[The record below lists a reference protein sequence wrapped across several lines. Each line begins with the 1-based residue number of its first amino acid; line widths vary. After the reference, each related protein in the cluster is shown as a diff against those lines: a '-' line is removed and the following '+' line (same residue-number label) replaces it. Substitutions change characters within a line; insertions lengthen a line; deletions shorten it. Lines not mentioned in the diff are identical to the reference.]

1 MDFVEQLKSSVDI
14 VQVIQEYVRL
24 RKAGP
29 SRYSGLCPFH
39 NEKTPSFSVHA
50 GHQFYKCFG
59 CGAAGDVLKFVM
71 EMERIS
77 FYEALKL
84 LAERHGI
91 PMPRRSEY
99 SDPETK
105 LRAALYQMHELAEE
119 AFHTNLK
126 GGVGTEAR
134 EYLERRGVAP
144 EISTEFGLGYAERS
158 GRGLVRL
165 FEKHNFTGE
174 QMEASGLVLKRDDG
188 SFYDRFRH
196 RLMFPIHNESA
207 KIIGFGGRALD
218 PGEQAK
224 YLNSPETPIY
234 RKSYLLYNL
243 HRAKQGIRQTDRV
256 VLVEG
261 YMDVIG
267 VYASGVHEVVA
278 SCGTA
283 LTSQQVQAMKRHS
296 EKIVVN
302 FDPDAAGANAAE
314 RSINML
320 LDESMHVRMV
330 ELDGGLDPDEYCKQ
344 RGSEAYR
351 AKLDAAKNYFYWLA
365 DRARGK
371 FDMRTA
377 EGRVAGFQF
386 LLPGIQRLSD
396 KLERLAVVNDVAGYL
411 GVDPGPV
418 LENFRKAAA
427 ERRERTVRH
436 AAEPVR
442 AVERILLNL
451 VLVNADAR
459 SHLLPRLKRM
469 PALAQFSTRRIFE
482 AVFALD
488 EAGNT
493 VMFSDLDARL
503 EENDR
508 TLLASAVLAD
518 ETDSEVLSLEQ
529 GEACLLTLES
539 AQRDTERAAIK
550 AQVRA
555 AERDGNFPEALR
567 LSAELSRIDRG

>member
-1 MDFVEQLKSSVDI
+1 
-14 VQVIQEYVRL
+14 
-24 RKAGP
+24 
-29 SRYSGLCPFH
+29 
-39 NEKTPSFSVHA
+39 
-50 GHQFYKCFG
+50 
-59 CGAAGDVLKFVM
+59 
-71 EMERIS
+71 
-77 FYEALKL
+77 
-84 LAERHGI
+84 
-91 PMPRRSEY
+91 
-99 SDPETK
+99 
-105 LRAALYQMHELAEE
+105 MHELAEE
-119 AFHTNLK
+119 AFRANLK

-144 EISTEFGLGYAERS
+144 AIAEEFGLGYAERS

-234 RKSYLLYNL
+234 RKSYVLYNL
-243 HRAKQGIRQTDRV
+243 HRAKQGIRQSDRV

-296 EKIVVN
+296 DKIVVN

-320 LDESMHVRMV
+320 LDESMHVRVV

-344 RGSEAYR
+344 RGADAYR
-351 AKLDAAKNYFYWLA
+351 AKLDAAKSYFYWLA

-377 EGRVAGFQF
+377 DGRVAGFQF
-386 LLPGIQRLSD
+386 LLPAIQRLSD

-418 LENFRKAAA
+418 LESFRKAAG
-427 ERRERTVRH
+427 ERKEKTVRP
-436 AAEPVR
+436 AAEPVK

-518 ETDSEVLSLEQ
+518 ETDSQVFSLEQ

-539 AQRDTERAAIK
+539 TQRDTERSALK

-555 AERDGNFPEALR
+555 AERDGNFSEALR
-567 LSAELSRIDRG
+567 LSAELSRMERG